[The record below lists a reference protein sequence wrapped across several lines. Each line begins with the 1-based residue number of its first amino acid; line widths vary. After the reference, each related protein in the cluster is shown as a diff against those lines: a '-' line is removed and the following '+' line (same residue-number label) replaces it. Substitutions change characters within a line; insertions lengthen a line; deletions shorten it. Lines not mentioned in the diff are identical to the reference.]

1 MEPFL
6 TKNTKNRTK
15 RKVNGTIGKITN
27 GDGKIKVRAIV
38 LERNGTFSKKS
49 ERSPALMETFV
60 VSKFDS

>member
-6 TKNTKNRTK
+6 TKNTKNRTE
-15 RKVNGTIGKITN
+15 RNVYGTIGKIMN
-27 GDGKIKVRAIV
+27 KDGTIV

-49 ERSPALMETFV
+49 ERAPALMETFV

>member
-15 RKVNGTIGKITN
+15 QNVYGTIGKITN
-27 GDGKIKVRAIV
+27 EDGTIKFRAIV

-49 ERSPALMETFV
+49 ERAPALMETFV